1 MKFCLSNSDFEI
13 LKKFECAIDYV
24 KNIEV
29 IKENVNFEIS
39 DTDMEDFQND
49 LIGDIIHIGMNNQD
63 TVNALGKE
71 MYRIHDCLMYSEN
84 GSKYRPL

>member
-1 MKFCLSNSDFEI
+1 MKFALPKSDFEI
-13 LKKFECAIDYV
+13 LKKFALGFKHIKKTQEMNNDIVFYV
-24 KNIEV
+24 DDDDV
-29 IKENVNFEIS
+29 
-39 DTDMEDFQND
+39 EDFQID
-49 LIGDIIHIGMNNQD
+49 MTFDIIDFGMDNQD